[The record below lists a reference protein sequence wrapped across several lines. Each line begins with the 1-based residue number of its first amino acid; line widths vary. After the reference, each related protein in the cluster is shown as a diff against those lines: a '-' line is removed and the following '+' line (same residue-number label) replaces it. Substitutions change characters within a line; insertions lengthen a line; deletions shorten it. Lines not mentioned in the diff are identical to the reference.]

1 MKKFTFIDFVTYTYF
16 KKILFRSRYLIFRAT
31 VATTLPEYD
40 YQLEEWLLVVFGMI
54 DSAVEDRFTVLLQ
67 PGVCQTVGYEPL
79 SKKRNVEL
87 LKITIQFIRIGL
99 YNFYDVCVDR
109 L

>member
-1 MKKFTFIDFVTYTYF
+1 
-16 KKILFRSRYLIFRAT
+16 
-31 VATTLPEYD
+31 
-40 YQLEEWLLVVFGMI
+40 MI
-54 DSAVEDRFTVLLQ
+54 DSGVEARFTVLLQ

-79 SKKRNVEL
+79 SKKPNVEL
-87 LKITIQFIRIGL
+87 LKITIQFIRIDL